1 MPTRTMTVPRND
13 LNAGSLYLRDS
24 DHELH
29 LLRPFLVGRD
39 CPTCRLWSTFHVDRA
54 PKGKVILKSLEH
66 GHVVED
72 ASPALRAS
80 LEHVQ
85 LL

>member
-1 MPTRTMTVPRND
+1 MPTSTMTVPRND
-13 LNAGSLYLRDS
+13 LEAGSLYLRDS
-24 DHELH
+24 DHELR

-39 CPTCRLWSTFHVDRA
+39 CPTCRLWSTVHVDRA

>member
-13 LNAGSLYLRDS
+13 LEAGSLYLRDS

-39 CPTCRLWSTFHVDRA
+39 CPTCRL
-54 PKGKVILKSLEH
+54 
-66 GHVVED
+66 
-72 ASPALRAS
+72 
-80 LEHVQ
+80 
-85 LL
+85 

>member
-1 MPTRTMTVPRND
+1 MPTRTMTVPRHD
-13 LNAGSLYLRDS
+13 LKAGSLYLRDS

-39 CPTCRLWSTFHVDRA
+39 PPTCRLWSTFHVDRA